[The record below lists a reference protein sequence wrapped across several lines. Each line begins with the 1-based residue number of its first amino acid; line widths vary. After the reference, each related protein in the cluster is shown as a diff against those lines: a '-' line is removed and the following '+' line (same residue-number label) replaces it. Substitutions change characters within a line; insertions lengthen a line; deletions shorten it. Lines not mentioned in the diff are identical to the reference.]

1 MKDKYLLSH
10 YSYLLPED
18 RIAQEPHHPA
28 DEAKLL
34 VCGDDFQ
41 DAKYI
46 DLPVLLAK
54 NSVLFFNDTKVM
66 QSRVP
71 VLRKKVTL
79 STGIETIIEQ

>member
-1 MKDKYLLSH
+1 MFDLT
-10 YSYLLPED
+10 SYDYILPED

-34 VCGDDFQ
+34 VCGQDFQ

-46 DLPVLLAK
+46 DLPMLLDK

-71 VLRKKVTL
+71 VV
-79 STGIETIIEQ
+79 